1 MFSFISSKE
10 SIPTTPLPQHRGS
23 IRLNSPIISPS
34 NTSGKRRKIMPIQ
47 INRFTA
53 FLLLGFGITVLL
65 THTAVEKATGQST
78 IQHISK
84 LSKYLPSK
92 TVNRW
97 ADLYVAE
104 ADFPETTYMTGV
116 AGFNYFHNLYS
127 ANGTFIILTSSPESL
142 PEYGISGILS
152 DLEEPNNKWHNHK
165 AALEDRIMIVSPSEA
180 KESNLLG
187 KAAIR
192 KSGISLMFN
201 DIKEGSHSSFLN
213 HYYHFIGEMF
223 LGLWRV
229 ITAAGEIELP
239 SRLIYRAESPDWRDH
254 AGITTWFQ
262 QAVLPEAEI
271 EETTIFE
278 DRRKSGV
285 TFLFD
290 KIAIADRWAAH
301 RAGDQVKYWNKANAD
316 LPSLPVPLTWMD
328 PLRDQ
333 IKRLAIAEGCDFKRK
348 NPKVP
353 IVLYINRQL
362 TSRRLTDEDADE
374 LVEEMEKLAEE
385 GVIEFYNEYMEKL
398 PRVDQFCLAMKSD
411 VMFAVHGNGLSHQLW
426 MKPESAVMEIMPV
439 TGFARDYA
447 ILGEMMN
454 HEYYAIHY
462 NETFPVEKWRK
473 ENGYGVDQG
482 PDFHSPRITVD
493 GKFMAGMV
501 RKLVSTRINAV
512 EPPLPW

>member
-1 MFSFISSKE
+1 MFSFASSTP
-10 SIPTTPLPQHRGS
+10 SPSTPLPQHRGP
-23 IRLNSPIISPS
+23 IRLGSPVSS
-34 NTSGKRRKIMPIQ
+34 SSSGRKRRIMSMQ
-47 INRFTA
+47 CNRLTA
-53 FLLLGFGITVLL
+53 FLLLGFAITLFL
-65 THTAVEKATGQST
+65 THTVIEQTTGQSS

-104 ADFPETTYMTGV
+104 ADFPETTFMSGV
-116 AGFNYFHNLYS
+116 AGFNYFHNLYF
-127 ANGTFIILTSSPESL
+127 ANGTFLIVTTDPTTL
-142 PEYGISGILS
+142 PSYGINGILS
-152 DLEEPNNKWHNHK
+152 GLQDPTDKWHNHW
-165 AALEDRIMIVSPSEA
+165 AAEEDRIMIVSPTEA
-180 KESNLLG
+180 KERMLLG

-192 KSGISLMFN
+192 KSGVSMMFA
-201 DIKEGSHSSFLN
+201 DIREGSQSSFLN

-229 ITAAGEIELP
+229 VTAAGEIELP
-239 SRLIYRAESPDWRDH
+239 SRLIYKAQSPDWRDH

-271 EETTIFE
+271 EEATIYE

-301 RAGDQVKYWNKANAD
+301 RAGQEVKFWNKANAD

-333 IKRLAIAEGCDFKRK
+333 IKRLALAEGCEMKRK
-348 NPKVP
+348 NSKVP

-362 TSRRLTDEDADE
+362 TTRRLIDEDEGE
-374 LVEEMEKLAEE
+374 LVEEMEKLADE

-426 MKPESAVMEIMPV
+426 MKPGSAVMEIMPV

-482 PDFHSPRITVD
+482 PDFHSSRITID

-501 RKLVSTRINAV
+501 RKLVSTRINLV
-512 EPPLPW
+512 EPPLPWK